1 LSGDSRPSVADIRAD
16 LLAIYRAGLE
26 AVDGHACVSRF
37 LGTRPPSGTVSLVAI
52 GKAAC
57 AMAAGA
63 RATLG
68 ARLDQALVIT
78 KTGHLAPVLQQD
90 PRFVCREAGHP
101 VPDADSLAAGQAL
114 VRFLQQIP
122 DANEL
127 LVLISGGTSSLV
139 EVLPEPVNLD
149 ALQALNGWLLGSGLP
164 VQDINRVRCA
174 VSRIKC
180 GRLARW
186 LGPQPVTV
194 LLLSD
199 VAGDDPAAIGS
210 GLLYPTPARPLDEI
224 PLPDWIAEMVHACQN
239 EPAPVNNELTMQ
251 NHIIAGLGDALDA
264 ACRHARRLGY
274 TATVVNPE
282 LSGDALQAG
291 REIASMLVGKP
302 AGAWLWGGETTVD
315 LPPQAGRGGRCQS
328 LALAAACAL
337 AGQEQIVLLAAGTDG
352 SDGPGTV
359 AGAMVDGTTLE
370 RGAASG
376 LDAARCLQRA
386 DAGTFLEASGDLVVT
401 GPTGTNVTD
410 LVVAIK
416 TG

>member
-1 LSGDSRPSVADIRAD
+1 MSGDSRPSVTDIRAD

-37 LGTRPPSGTVSLVAI
+37 LSTRRPSGAVSLAAI
-52 GKAAC
+52 GKAAS

-68 ARLDQALVIT
+68 AQLDQALVIT
-78 KTGHLAPVLQQD
+78 KAGHLDPALRQD
-90 PRFVCREAGHP
+90 PRFVCMEAGHP
-101 VPDADSLAAGQAL
+101 VPDEDSLAAGQAL
-114 VRFLQQIP
+114 VRFLQRVP
-122 DANEL
+122 DESEL

-139 EVLPEPVNLD
+139 EVLPESLNLD
-149 ALQALNGWLLGSGLP
+149 ALQALNNWLLASGLP
-164 VQDINRVRCA
+164 VQDINHVRCT
-174 VSRIKC
+174 VSRIKG
-180 GRLARW
+180 GRLACW

-199 VAGDDPAAIGS
+199 VAGDDPAVIGS
-210 GLLYPTPARPLDEI
+210 GLLYPAPVQPLDAI
-224 PLPDWIAEMVHACQN
+224 PLPDWVASMVQACQN
-239 EPAPVNNELTMQ
+239 EPAPANNPLSVQ
-251 NHIIAGLGDALDA
+251 HHIIARLGDALDA
-264 ACRHARRLGY
+264 AYRHARRLGY
-274 TATVVNPE
+274 PATVVSAE

-291 REIASMLVGKP
+291 HEIAAMLEGKP

-315 LPPQAGRGGRCQS
+315 LPPEAGRGGRCQS
-328 LALAAACAL
+328 LALAAASAL
-337 AGQEQIVLLAAGTDG
+337 AGREHIVLLAAGTDG
-352 SDGPGTV
+352 TDGPGTA

-370 RGAASG
+370 RGTASG

-410 LVVAIK
+410 LVIAIK
-416 TG
+416 TE